1 MDYSNSDKLN
11 YIISKLLSLE
21 KKLNRIKNQIENIK
35 TTKKEDEKK
44 KQIEEYE
51 ELNGKVEPW
60 KII

>member
-21 KKLNRIKNQIENIK
+21 KKLNRIKNEIENIK

-44 KQIEEYE
+44 KAIEEYE
-51 ELNGKVEPW
+51 ELNGKVEP
-60 KII
+60 